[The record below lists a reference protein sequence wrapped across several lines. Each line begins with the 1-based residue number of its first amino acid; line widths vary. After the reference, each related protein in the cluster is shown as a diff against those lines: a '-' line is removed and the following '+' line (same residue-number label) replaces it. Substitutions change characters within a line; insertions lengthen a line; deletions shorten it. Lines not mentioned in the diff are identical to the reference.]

1 MAEEHARHSRAGD
14 SSLILEGPSVRPPSS
29 PMLPSILVSAGH
41 FIVVLRLS
49 PSSTLRP
56 SFFFSGYIAHQSLL
70 PLPPSILPRHR
81 LATCAVL
88 SCYIPRNS
96 FRSHFCLG
104 GIPFDPLSCVVVLP
118 GDPSCVP
125 PPLAPAPASTLWL
138 FFAGVA
144 SRWCHVITVAAFAR
158 SASTPSFRR
167 LMRRPES
174 PFRTLSFRLYAHRTR
189 YSAACTPPAIQCPRS
204 GSTMTS
210 MGTGPDAIPS
220 ASLARESPLPGML
233 PTFLAGAL
241 DDTNS
246 GSGSRT
252 RGGFP
257 FATRFLCPARALSL
271 RLSASPPR
279 SFDASVTVVLVP
291 ALFCGTSPASLALP
305 TSTASTTP
313 LLPRLFIPY
322 Y

>member
-1 MAEEHARHSRAGD
+1 MAEEHARHSREGD
-14 SSLILEGPSVRPPSS
+14 SSLILEGPSIRPPSS
-29 PMLPSILVSAGH
+29 SMLPSILVSAGH

-49 PSSTLRP
+49 PSSALRP
-56 SFFFSGYIAHQSLL
+56 SFFFSPLAQSS
-70 PLPPSILPRHR
+70 PVTSHATPSGPTSASAASPSIRSLVWSLFPGTPP
-81 LATCAVL
+81 A
-88 SCYIPRNS
+88 S
-96 FRSHFCLG
+96 FPHS
-104 GIPFDPLSCVVVLP
+104 
-118 GDPSCVP
+118 P
-125 PPLAPAPASTLWL
+125 PPPPRRYGC

-144 SRWCHVITVAAFAR
+144 SRWCHVIAVAALAC
-158 SASTPSFRR
+158 SASTPSFRQ

-174 PFRTLSFRLYAHRTR
+174 PFRTLSFRLHLHRIR

-279 SFDASVTVVLVP
+279 SFDASVRVVLVP

-313 LLPRLFIPY
+313 SFLVSSSRTTNG
-322 Y
+322 